1 MTKFEIRYGT
11 RTLEVERKERTLETF
26 VEFLSSCFWYIIE
39 DEGVAIQTSL
49 INSVKEV
56 E

>member
-1 MTKFEIRYGT
+1 MKKFELRYGT
-11 RTLEVERKERTLETF
+11 RTLEVERKERTPEGF
-26 VEFLSSCFWYIIE
+26 VEFLASCHWYIIE

-49 INSVKEV
+49 IDSVKEV